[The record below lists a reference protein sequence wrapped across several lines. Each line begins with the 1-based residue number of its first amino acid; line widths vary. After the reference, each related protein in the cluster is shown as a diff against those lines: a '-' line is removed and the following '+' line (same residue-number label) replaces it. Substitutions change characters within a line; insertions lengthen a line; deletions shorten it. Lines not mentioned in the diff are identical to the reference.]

1 MLRISKQ
8 TRSTSEQ
15 ILERAAEFFGPKGH
29 GLAEK
34 ERGSCCATFEG
45 GGGYVTVTVSE
56 QADGRSVEI
65 VTREHEYQVKQFLA
79 GL

>member
-8 TRSTSEQ
+8 TRSTPEQ
-15 ILERAAEFFGPKGH
+15 IIEQAAQFFGPKGH
-29 GLAEK
+29 GLVEK
-34 ERGSCCATFEG
+34 ELGSCCASFEG

-56 QADGRSVEI
+56 EVGGRSVEV
-65 VTREHEYQVKQFLA
+65 VTREHEYQAKQFLA